1 MASGPSPRDPLPS
14 DPLPCRPHRLRR
26 PRESGQLDGHPSR
39 IAGPLGV
46 YRLTDIVLSNWYLIR
61 REQIRIRGAT
71 ALVGPTGAGKSTIF
85 DAVGTVLAGNN
96 ASRLALNASASGRSA
111 RTVRDYCLGWISDP
125 AEGGRPTREACET
138 LIVLV
143 FENAATGRVVSVGL
157 ALAARAED
165 SRETTL
171 SRFVAE
177 GHRFEIADYVRETPE
192 GSFVA
197 PWPEIAKD
205 LRLVSRRFEEFRSSG
220 ERFTAQVLALLRE
233 GAPAP
238 EPRHFLRTF
247 SNAVAFKP
255 IFDSS
260 AFVRSFVLEPE
271 PLDVARIRQSV
282 ENWRRLLETIEE
294 LERRLSHLRRLL
306 TRYET
311 WAEASLSAA
320 LDEVRAAGADLRRR
334 LLDWS
339 AARAR
344 LGEVAERLRIARE
357 SVAASQ
363 GFVRDIDGEIAAK
376 KALAAGTAAQGR
388 LAATDAGLSML
399 ARDRRDLGTRVGD
412 LVGLVLEAGKL
423 AAILPEIRRIDP
435 QAARVVEACA
445 RSGLRRDA
453 PPDESLR
460 PDGPLARLVADL
472 SALPDIATPLD
483 RAAEDMALR
492 ARAEETQVQSLSAA
506 FSGGRTSAGRLSSD
520 TAGFRDELARLGI
533 EAVPVCE
540 LAEIVD
546 PAWGPALEGLLGG
559 AREALVVQPDRLAQ
573 AFAHLEARKSQFYRC
588 LLVKTTDTARR
599 RGGRDDVGPL
609 SLIASDDPHAMAFL
623 AARLGGYDLAPDDA
637 ALSRMSRAVAPSGRS
652 TSGMAYSV
660 VRPVQLMMTRGSRG
674 PTAEGRQALEQAVAE
689 ARRLRS
695 QADVLREAARSATVL
710 GKRLGEADLDVAAL
724 REEADTIEGRRR
736 SLTTEREAVEKAD
749 TGALEAEIRD
759 LQAERSAYLT
769 ELVQVLEPKRDALL
783 GEEAGLKA
791 KVTASREA
799 ARAALAARRSAHAR
813 WSGGDRVRIR
823 LVRPDGFDPAA
834 VARARADAAGLDAKD
849 LAALA
854 NAARQAAREG
864 AETARTQGRAA
875 ERDLA
880 EYCAQWRLENP
891 LGRGDVPAS
900 FGYAW
905 VVRAHDEVA
914 GHELRRYRDQ
924 ALRAEGEMR
933 RLMTEDLLTRLADKF
948 ERVRTRLDALNERLS
963 TQSFTG
969 QTYAFEAAV
978 DRRYAAVHALATEV
992 ARSPDAAQAILPEAG
1007 APADGPLSAAIAEIS
1022 ALIAGEESAARLAD
1036 YRNYFVYEIGMR
1048 DAAGNRT
1055 TMSNRALRGSGGE
1068 AQAPFYVAI
1077 AASLASAY
1085 YPGDRPGDE
1094 NPGLGLCLLD
1104 EAFSKLDVRNS
1115 QALVDLYQAWG
1126 LQLLIAA
1133 PEDKRTTL
1141 TEVMDTI
1148 VTVYK
1153 NPDLTSV
1160 RIESEHPLEAAKRA
1174 LAAINPE
1181 RRSPQASVMTSD
1193 AAE

>member
-1 MASGPSPRDPLPS
+1 MPGDRHAPQGAA
-14 DPLPCRPHRLRR
+14 RP
-26 PRESGQLDGHPSR
+26 
-39 IAGPLGV
+39 V

-61 REQIRIRGAT
+61 REQIRIRGAA

-143 FENAATGRVVSVGL
+143 FENETTGRVVSVGL

-171 SRFVAE
+171 SRFIAV
-177 GHRFEIADYVRETPE
+177 GHRFEIADYVRETAE

-205 LRLVSRRFEEFRSSG
+205 LRIQADRFEEFRSSG
-220 ERFTAQVLALLRE
+220 ERFTAELLALMRE
-233 GAPAP
+233 GASSP

-294 LERRLSHLRRLL
+294 LERRLTHLGRILK
-306 TRYET
+306 RYET

-320 LDEVRAAGADLRRR
+320 LDDLRAAGADLRRR
-334 LLDWS
+334 ILDY
-339 AARAR
+339 ATARSR

-357 SVAASQ
+357 SVATSQ
-363 GFVRDIDGEIAAK
+363 GFVREIDGEIAGK
-376 KALAAGTAAQGR
+376 KAMLAGSQGEGR
-388 LAATDAGLSML
+388 LAASNAGLAML
-399 ARDRRDLGTRVGD
+399 ARDKRDLSARVAD
-412 LVGLVLEAGKL
+412 LVGMVQEAGKL
-423 AAILPEIRRIDP
+423 NTLFSEIQRIDP
-435 QAARVVEACA
+435 DAARIVAACA
-445 RSGLRRDA
+445 RSGLRREA
-453 PPDESLR
+453 PPEESLR
-460 PDGPLARLVADL
+460 IDGPLGGLIEMLV
-472 SALPDIATPLD
+472 ALPDIATPLD
-483 RAAEDMALR
+483 TAAEDMALR
-492 ARAEETQVQSLSAA
+492 ARAQEKEAQVLSAEI
-506 FSGGRTSAGRLSSD
+506 GTGRTGGARLSSD

-533 EAVPVCE
+533 EATPICE
-540 LAEIVD
+540 LAEITD
-546 PAWGPALEGLLGG
+546 PKWGPALEGLLGG
-559 AREALVVQPDRLAQ
+559 AREALVVEPDRLNE

-599 RGGRDDVGPL
+599 RGGRDDEGPI
-609 SLIASDDPHAMAFL
+609 SLIETRDPHAQAFL
-623 AARLGGYDLAPDDA
+623 AARLGGYDLAPNDA
-637 ALSRMSRAVAPSGRS
+637 ALAHMSRAVAPSGRS

-674 PTAEGRQALEQAVAE
+674 PTAEGRQNLERAVAE
-689 ARRLRS
+689 ARRLRGE
-695 QADVLREAARSATVL
+695 AGVLREAARIAAMLRV
-710 GKRLGEADLDVAAL
+710 RLAEANLDIVSLRQEADAM
-724 REEADTIEGRRR
+724 EGRRR

-749 TGALEAEIRD
+749 TGALEAEIKE
-759 LQAERSAYLT
+759 LAKERSAYLT

-791 KVTASREA
+791 KVTTAREA
-799 ARAALAARRSAHAR
+799 IRGALQARRSAHAR
-813 WSGGDRVRIR
+813 WIAGDSVRIR
-823 LVRPDGFDPAA
+823 LVRPDGFDPLA
-834 VARARADAAGLDAKD
+834 VAKARADAAGLESKE

-854 NAARQAAREG
+854 NAARGAARE
-864 AETARTQGRAA
+864 AMETARTQGRAA

-880 EYCAQWRLENP
+880 EYCVQWRIENP
-891 LGRGDVPAS
+891 LGNGDAPAS
-900 FGYAW
+900 FGFSW
-905 VVRAHDEVA
+905 VARAHDEVA

-924 ALRAEGEMR
+924 AVRAEGEMR

-963 TQSFTG
+963 TQTFTG
-969 QTYAFEAAV
+969 QTYAFEATV

-992 ARSPDAAQAILPEAG
+992 ARSADAAQAILPGEGEEA
-1007 APADGPLSAAIAEIS
+1007 PSGPLAAAIEEIT
-1022 ALIAGEESAARLAD
+1022 ALIAGDESAARLAD

-1048 DAAGNRT
+1048 DKAGNRT

-1153 NPDLTSV
+1153 SPDLTSV
-1160 RIESEHPLEAAKRA
+1160 RIEAEHPLETAKRA

-1181 RRSPQASVMTSD
+1181 RQGIETFQVSD

>member
-1 MASGPSPRDPLPS
+1 M
-14 DPLPCRPHRLRR
+14 
-26 PRESGQLDGHPSR
+26 
-39 IAGPLGV
+39 

-61 REQIRIRGAT
+61 REQIRIRGAA

-143 FENAATGRVVSVGL
+143 FENETTGRVVSAGL

-171 SRFVAE
+171 SRFVHV
-177 GHRFEIADYVRETPE
+177 GHRFEIADYVREAPG

-197 PWPEIAKD
+197 PWAEIAKD
-205 LRLVSRRFEEFRSSG
+205 LRTRGETFDEYRASG
-220 ERFTAQVLALLRE
+220 ERFTAELLGMLRE
-233 GAPAP
+233 GAAVP

-282 ENWRRLLETIEE
+282 ETWRRLLETIEE
-294 LERRLSHLRRLL
+294 LERRLSHLARILG
-306 TRYET
+306 RYET
-311 WAEASLSAA
+311 WAEASLAA
-320 LDEVRAAGADLRRR
+320 SLGELRAADADLRRR
-334 LLDWS
+334 ILDHGT
-339 AARAR
+339 ARSV
-344 LGEVAERLRIARE
+344 LKDVAERLRIARE
-357 SVAASQ
+357 SVATSQ
-363 GFVRDIDGEIAAK
+363 GFVREIDGEIAGK
-376 KALAAGTAAQGR
+376 KALLAGTAAEGR
-388 LAATDAGLSML
+388 LAASNAGLAML
-399 ARDRRDLGTRVGD
+399 ARDRRDLAARVGE
-412 LVGLVLEAGKL
+412 LVGIVLDAGKL
-423 AAILPEIRRIDP
+423 TVIIGEIRKVSP
-435 QAARVVEACA
+435 EAARLVEACA
-445 RSGLRRDA
+445 RSGLRREA
-453 PPDESLR
+453 NPEETLR
-460 PDGPLARLVADL
+460 SDGPLA
-472 SALPDIATPLD
+472 ALIGGLAGMPEITAPLE
-483 RAAEDMALR
+483 RSAEDAALR
-492 ARAEETQVQSLSAA
+492 ARALENEAQTRAPAPST
-506 FSGGRTSAGRLSSD
+506 GGRGAAPRLSSD
-520 TAGFRDELARLGI
+520 VAAFREELGRLGI
-533 EAVPVCE
+533 VATPVCE
-540 LAEIVD
+540 LAEITD
-546 PAWGPALEGLLGG
+546 PKWGQALEGLLGG
-559 AREALVVQPDRLAQ
+559 AREALVVQPDRLNE
-573 AFAHLEARKSQFYRC
+573 AFGLLEARKSQFYRC

-599 RGGRDDVGPL
+599 RGGRDDEGPL
-609 SLIASDDPHAMAFL
+609 ALIATADPHAQAFL
-623 AARLGGYDLAPDDA
+623 GARLGGYDLAPNDA
-637 ALSRMSRAVAPSGRS
+637 ALVHMSRAVAPSGRS

-660 VRPVQLMMTRGSRG
+660 VRPVQLMMTRGHRG
-674 PTAEGRQALEQAVAE
+674 PTAESRQDWEQAVAE
-689 ARRLRS
+689 ARRARAE
-695 QADVLREAARSATVL
+695 ADVLREAARIAAALTR
-710 GKRLGEADLDVAAL
+710 RLSETNLDLAELRAEADAL
-724 REEADTIEGRRR
+724 EGRRR
-736 SLTTEREAVEKAD
+736 SLTTERDSVERAE
-749 TGALEAEIRD
+749 TGVLEAE
-759 LQAERSAYLT
+759 LAELAKERSAYLT
-769 ELVQVLEPKRDALL
+769 ELVQVLEPKRDLLL

-791 KVTASREA
+791 KVATSREA
-799 ARAALAARRSAHAR
+799 ARAALQARRTAYQR
-813 WSGGDRVRIR
+813 WTGGDSMRIR
-823 LVRPDGFDPAA
+823 LVRPEGFDPAA
-834 VARARADAAGLDAKD
+834 LATLRAERAELDSKA
-849 LAALA
+849 LGSLA
-854 NAARQAAREG
+854 NAARARSRDA
-864 AETARTQGRAA
+864 AETARTQVRAA

-880 EYCAQWRLENP
+880 EYCVQWRVENP
-891 LGRGDVPAS
+891 LGTGDAPAS
-900 FGYAW
+900 FGYGWAK
-905 VVRAHDEVA
+905 RAHDEVA

-924 ALRAEGEMR
+924 ARRAESEMR
-933 RLMTEDLLTRLADKF
+933 RLMIEDLLTRLADKF
-948 ERVRTRLDALNERLS
+948 ERVRARLDALNERLS
-963 TQSFTG
+963 SQTFTG
-969 QTYAFEAAV
+969 QTYAFEAEV

-992 ARSPDAAQAILPEAG
+992 ARSPDAAQAILPNEDG
-1007 APADGPLSAAIAEIS
+1007 TIPEGPLSTAIDEIT
-1022 ALIAGEESAARLAD
+1022 ALIAGDESATRLAD

-1048 DAAGNRT
+1048 DRAGNRT

-1153 NPDLTSV
+1153 SPDLTSV
-1160 RIESEHPLEAAKRA
+1160 RIEAEHPLEAAKRA

-1181 RRSPQASVMTSD
+1181 RQGIEGFRVD

>member
-1 MASGPSPRDPLPS
+1 M
-14 DPLPCRPHRLRR
+14 
-26 PRESGQLDGHPSR
+26 
-39 IAGPLGV
+39 

-61 REQIRIRGAT
+61 REQIRIRGAA

-125 AEGGRPTREACET
+125 AEGGRPTREACES

-143 FENAATGRVVSVGL
+143 FENAVTGRVVSAGL
-157 ALAARAED
+157 ALAARAEE

-171 SRFVAE
+171 SRFVHV
-177 GHRFEIADYVRETPE
+177 GHRFEIADYVREAPA

-197 PWPEIAKD
+197 PWAEIAKD
-205 LRLVSRRFEEFRSSG
+205 LRNRGTTFDEFRASG
-220 ERFTAQVLALLRE
+220 ERFTAELLGILRE
-233 GAPAP
+233 GAAVP

-282 ENWRRLLETIEE
+282 ENWRRLRETIEE
-294 LERRLSHLRRLL
+294 LERRLAHLARILG
-306 TRYET
+306 RYET

-320 LDEVRAAGADLRRR
+320 LDELRAADADLRRR
-334 LLDWS
+334 ILDHIG
-339 AARAR
+339 ARHA
-344 LGEVAERLRIARE
+344 LKDVAERLRIARE
-357 SVAASQ
+357 SVATSQ
-363 GFVRDIDGEIAAK
+363 GFVREIDGEIAGK
-376 KALAAGTAAQGR
+376 KALMAGTAAEGR
-388 LAATDAGLSML
+388 LAASNAGLAML
-399 ARDRRDLGTRVGD
+399 ARDRRDLAARVAD
-412 LVGLVLEAGKL
+412 LVGIVLDAGKL
-423 AAILPEIRRIDP
+423 AVVAGEVRRIAP
-435 QAARVVEACA
+435 EAARLVEACA
-445 RSGLRRDA
+445 RSGLRREANPEETLRSDGKLATLLAGLADA
-453 PPDESLR
+453 PE
-460 PDGPLARLVADL
+460 
-472 SALPDIATPLD
+472 IATPLE
-483 RAAEDMALR
+483 RAAEDAALR
-492 ARAEETQVQSLSAA
+492 ARAQENEAQSRAPA
-506 FSGGRTSAGRLSSD
+506 PSAGRGAPRLSSD
-520 TAGFRDELARLGI
+520 VAAFREELALLGI
-533 EAVPVCE
+533 EATPICE

-546 PAWGPALEGLLGG
+546 PTWGPALEGLLGA
-559 AREALVVQPDRLAQ
+559 AREALVVEPDRLNA

-588 LLVKTTDTARR
+588 ILVKTTDTAKR
-599 RGGRDDVGPL
+599 RGGRDDDGPL
-609 SLIASDDPHAMAFL
+609 GLIETRDPHAQAFL
-623 AARLGGYDLAPDDA
+623 GARLGGYDLAPNDA
-637 ALSRMSRAVAPSGRS
+637 ALAHMSRAVAPSGRS

-660 VRPVQLMMTRGSRG
+660 VRPVQLMMTRGHRG
-674 PTAEGRQALEQAVAE
+674 PTAESRQDWEQTVAE
-689 ARRLRS
+689 ARRLRAE
-695 QADVLREAARSATVL
+695 ADVLREAARIAATL
-710 GKRLGEADLDVAAL
+710 KSRITATSLDLAELRAEADAL
-724 REEADTIEGRRR
+724 EGRRR
-736 SLTTEREAVEKAD
+736 SLTTERETVERAE
-749 TGALEAEIRD
+749 TGVLEAE
-759 LQAERSAYLT
+759 LKELAKERSAYLT
-769 ELVQVLEPKRDALL
+769 ELVQVLEPKRDLLL
-783 GEEAGLKA
+783 GEEAGLRA
-791 KVTASREA
+791 KVASTRDF
-799 ARAALAARRSAHAR
+799 ARAALMARRTAHAR
-813 WSGGDRVRIR
+813 WIGGDTLRIR
-823 LVRPDGFDPAA
+823 LVQPEGFDPRAVSDFRA
-834 VARARADAAGLDAKD
+834 KRADLDPKALGSLAQVARA
-849 LAALA
+849 
-854 NAARQAAREG
+854 AARE
-864 AETARTQGRAA
+864 AQETARTQGRAA

-880 EYCAQWRLENP
+880 EYCVQWRIENP
-891 LGRGDVPAS
+891 LGNGEAPAS

-905 VVRAHDEVA
+905 ARRAHDEVA

-933 RLMTEDLLTRLADKF
+933 RLMIEDLLTRLADKF
-948 ERVRTRLDALNERLS
+948 ERVRARLDALNERLS
-963 TQSFTG
+963 SQTFTG
-969 QTYAFEAAV
+969 QTYAFEAEV

-992 ARSPDAAQAILPEAG
+992 ARSPDAAQAILPGEG
-1007 APADGPLSAAIAEIS
+1007 ASGENPPLEGPLADAIAEIT
-1022 ALIAGEESAARLAD
+1022 ALIAGDESAARLAD

-1048 DAAGNRT
+1048 DRAGNRT

-1153 NPDLTSV
+1153 SPDLTSV
-1160 RIESEHPLEAAKRA
+1160 RIEAEHPLEAAKRA

-1181 RRSPQASVMTSD
+1181 RQGIEGFRTSD
-1193 AAE
+1193 AAA

>member
-1 MASGPSPRDPLPS
+1 M
-14 DPLPCRPHRLRR
+14 
-26 PRESGQLDGHPSR
+26 
-39 IAGPLGV
+39 
-46 YRLTDIVLSNWYLIR
+46 YRLTDIALSNWYLIR
-61 REQIRIRGAT
+61 REQIRIRGAA

-143 FENAATGRVVSVGL
+143 FENETTGRVVSVGL

-165 SRETTL
+165 SRESTL
-171 SRFVAE
+171 SRFIAV
-177 GHRFEIADYVRETPE
+177 GHRFEIADYVRETGQ
-192 GSFVA
+192 GSYVA
-197 PWPEIAKD
+197 PWPEIARD
-205 LRLVSRRFEEFRSSG
+205 LRQRADRVEEFRSSG
-220 ERFTAQVLALLRE
+220 ERFTAEVLALMRE

-294 LERRLSHLRRLL
+294 LERRLSHLARILR
-306 TRYET
+306 RYET

-334 LLDWS
+334 IVDHTT
-339 AARAR
+339 ARAR
-344 LGEVAERLRIARE
+344 LREVAERLRIARE
-357 SVAASQ
+357 SVAGSQ
-363 GFVRDIDGEIAAK
+363 GFVREIDGEIAER
-376 KALAAGTAAQGR
+376 KAMLAGSQGEGR
-388 LAATDAGLSML
+388 LAASTAGLAML
-399 ARDRRDLGTRVGD
+399 ARDKRDLAARVSD
-412 LVGLVLEAGKL
+412 LVAMVQEAGKL
-423 AAILPEIRRIDP
+423 AAAGGEIRRIAP
-435 QAARVVEACA
+435 EAARLVEACA

-453 PPDESLR
+453 PPDETLR
-460 PDGPLARLVADL
+460 PDGPLGPLVAAL

-483 RAAEDMALR
+483 TAAEDMALR
-492 ARAEETQVQSLSAA
+492 ARAQEKEAQALTAEV
-506 FSGGRTSAGRLSSD
+506 SGARAGGRLSSD

-533 EAVPVCE
+533 DAIPICE
-540 LAEIVD
+540 LAEITD
-546 PAWGPALEGLLGG
+546 PAWGPALEGLLGS
-559 AREALVVQPDRLAQ
+559 AREALVIEPDRLNQ
-573 AFAHLEARKSQFYRC
+573 AFGHLEARKSQFYRC

-599 RGGRDDVGPL
+599 RGGRDDEGPL
-609 SLIASDDPHAMAFL
+609 ALIETRDPHAQAFL
-623 AARLGGYDLAPDDA
+623 AARLGGYDLAPNDA
-637 ALSRMSRAVAPSGRS
+637 ALAHMSRAVAPSGRS

-660 VRPVQLMMTRGSRG
+660 VRPVQLMMTRGHRG
-674 PTAEGRQALEQAVAE
+674 PTMEGRHNLEQAVVE
-689 ARRLRS
+689 ARRLRGE
-695 QADVLREAARSATVL
+695 AGILREAARTAALLRVRLSEATPDIVAL
-710 GKRLGEADLDVAAL
+710 RAEADAM
-724 REEADTIEGRRR
+724 EGRRR
-736 SLTTEREAVEKAD
+736 SLVTEREAVEKAD
-749 TGALEAEIRD
+749 TGALEVEIKA
-759 LQAERSAYLT
+759 LQTERSAYLT

-791 KVTASREA
+791 KVASSREA
-799 ARAALAARRSAHAR
+799 ARAALGARRSAHAR
-813 WSGGDRVRIR
+813 WTAGDTVRIR
-823 LVRPDGFDPAA
+823 LVRPDGFDPRA

-854 NAARQAAREG
+854 TAARAAARE
-864 AETARTQGRAA
+864 ALETARTQGRAA

-880 EYCAQWRLENP
+880 EYCVQWRIENP
-891 LGRGDVPAS
+891 LGSGDAPAS

-905 VVRAHDEVA
+905 VRRAHDEVA

-924 ALRAEGEMR
+924 AVRAEGEMR

-948 ERVRTRLDALNERLS
+948 ERVRSRLDALNERLA
-963 TQSFTG
+963 TQTFTG
-969 QTYAFEAAV
+969 QTYAFEATV

-992 ARSPDAAQAILPEAG
+992 ARSADAAQAILPDQGG
-1007 APADGPLSAAIAEIS
+1007 AAPDGPLTAAIAEIS

-1036 YRNYFVYEIGMR
+1036 YRNYFVYEIGMKDR
-1048 DAAGNRT
+1048 AGNRT

-1153 NPDLTSV
+1153 SPDLTSV
-1160 RIESEHPLEAAKRA
+1160 RIESEHPLETAKRA

-1181 RRSPQASVMTSD
+1181 RQGIESFRVSD

>member
-1 MASGPSPRDPLPS
+1 M
-14 DPLPCRPHRLRR
+14 
-26 PRESGQLDGHPSR
+26 
-39 IAGPLGV
+39 
-46 YRLTDIVLSNWYLIR
+46 YRLTDIALSNWYLIR

-143 FENAATGRVVSVGL
+143 FENEASGRTISVGL

-171 SRFVAE
+171 SRFITE
-177 GHRFEIADYVRETPE
+177 GHRFEIGDYVRETPE

-205 LRLVSRRFEEFRSSG
+205 LRLASDRFEEFRSSG
-220 ERFTAQVLALLRE
+220 ERFTAEVLALLRE

-294 LERRLSHLRRLL
+294 LERRLSHLRRILN
-306 TRYET
+306 RYET

-320 LDEVRAAGADLRRR
+320 LDELRAAGADLRRR
-334 LLDWS
+334 ILEWS
-339 AARAR
+339 SARTKLA
-344 LGEVAERLRIARE
+344 EVSERLRIARD
-357 SVAASQ
+357 SVATSQ
-363 GFVRDIDGEIAAK
+363 GFVREIDGEIATK
-376 KALAAGTAAQGR
+376 KAIVVAGAGGGR
-388 LAATDAGLSML
+388 LAASDAGLAML
-399 ARDRRDLGTRVGD
+399 SRERRDLAARVAD
-412 LVGLVLEAGKL
+412 LVGLVLETGKL
-423 AAILPEIRRIDP
+423 SAVIGEVRRVDPE
-435 QAARVVEACA
+435 AARLVEACA

-460 PDGPLARLVADL
+460 SDGPLARLV
-472 SALPDIATPLD
+472 SALAGLPDLATPLD
-483 RAAEDMALR
+483 TAAEDMALR
-492 ARAEETQVQSLSAA
+492 ARAQEKEAQALSADFA
-506 FSGGRTSAGRLSSD
+506 GGRSQTGRLSSD

-533 EAVPVCE
+533 EAVPICE

-546 PAWGPALEGLLGG
+546 PKWGPALEGLLGG
-559 AREALVVQPDRLAQ
+559 AREALVVQPDRLNQ
-573 AFAHLEARKSQFYRC
+573 AFGHLEARKSQFYRC

-599 RGGRDDVGPL
+599 RGGRFDDGPL
-609 SLIASDDPHAMAFL
+609 SLIETSDPHAEAFL
-623 AARLGGYDLAPDDA
+623 AARLGGFDLAPNDA
-637 ALSRMSRAVAPSGRS
+637 ALGHMSRAVAPSGRS

-674 PTAEGRQALEQAVAE
+674 PTAEGRQNLEHAVAE

-695 QADVLREAARSATVL
+695 EALVLREAARSAALLRV
-710 GKRLGEADLDVAAL
+710 RLAETGLDIAAL
-724 REEADTIEGRRR
+724 REEADAIEGRRR

-749 TGALEAEIRD
+749 TGALDAEIKE
-759 LQAERSAYLT
+759 LQKERSAYLT

-791 KVTASREA
+791 KVATAREA
-799 ARAALAARRSAHAR
+799 ARAALSARRSAHAR
-813 WSGGDRVRIR
+813 WTGGDSVRIR
-823 LVRPDGFDPAA
+823 LVKPEGFDPSA
-834 VARARADAAGLDAKD
+834 VAKARADAAGLDAKD
-849 LAALA
+849 LGALA
-854 NAARQAAREG
+854 NAARNAARE
-864 AETARTQGRAA
+864 AMETARQQGRAA

-880 EYCAQWRLENP
+880 EYCAQWRVENP

-900 FGYAW
+900 FGYSW
-905 VVRAHDEVA
+905 VACAHDEVA

-924 ALRAEGEMR
+924 AVRAEGEMR
-933 RLMTEDLLTRLADKF
+933 RLMIEDLLTRLADKF
-948 ERVRTRLDALNERLS
+948 ERVRSRLDALNERLS
-963 TQSFTG
+963 TQTFTG

-1007 APADGPLSAAIAEIS
+1007 AAADGPLSAAIGEIS

-1036 YRNYFVYEIGMR
+1036 YRNYFVYEIGMKDR
-1048 DAAGNRT
+1048 AGNRT

-1153 NPDLTSV
+1153 SPDLASV

-1181 RRSPQASVMTSD
+1181 RIGIAGFEASD

>member
-1 MASGPSPRDPLPS
+1 M
-14 DPLPCRPHRLRR
+14 
-26 PRESGQLDGHPSR
+26 
-39 IAGPLGV
+39 

-61 REQIRIRGAT
+61 REQIRIRGAA

-125 AEGGRPTREACET
+125 AEGGRPTREACES

-143 FENAATGRVVSVGL
+143 FENEATGRVVSAGL
-157 ALAARAED
+157 ALAARAEE

-171 SRFVAE
+171 SRFVHV
-177 GHRFEIADYVRETPE
+177 GHRFEIADYVREAPA

-197 PWPEIAKD
+197 PWAEIAKD
-205 LRLVSRRFEEFRSSG
+205 LRTRGTTFDEFRASG
-220 ERFTAQVLALLRE
+220 ERFTAELLGLLRE
-233 GAPAP
+233 GSAAP

-282 ENWRRLLETIEE
+282 ENWRRLRETIEE
-294 LERRLSHLRRLL
+294 LERRLAHLARILS
-306 TRYET
+306 RYET
-311 WAEASLSAA
+311 WAEASLSAV
-320 LDEVRAAGADLRRR
+320 LNELRAADADLRRR
-334 LLDWS
+334 ILDHVG
-339 AARAR
+339 ARQS
-344 LGEVAERLRIARE
+344 LKDVAERLRIARE
-357 SVAASQ
+357 SVATSQ
-363 GFVRDIDGEIAAK
+363 GFVREIDGEIAAK
-376 KALAAGTAAQGR
+376 KALMAGTGAEGR
-388 LAATDAGLSML
+388 LAASNAGLAML
-399 ARDRRDLGTRVGD
+399 ARDRRDLAARVAD
-412 LVGLVLEAGKL
+412 LVGIVLDAGKL
-423 AAILPEIRRIDP
+423 AVVAGEIRRISPDV
-435 QAARVVEACA
+435 AKLVEACA
-445 RSGLRRDA
+445 RSGLRREA
-453 PPDESLR
+453 NPEETLR
-460 PDGPLARLVADL
+460 ADGPLA
-472 SALPDIATPLD
+472 ALLAGLAAAPEIATPLE
-483 RAAEDMALR
+483 RAAEDAALR
-492 ARAEETQVQSLSAA
+492 ARAQENEAQSRAPA
-506 FSGGRTSAGRLSSD
+506 TSAGRGSSVPRLSSD
-520 TAGFRDELARLGI
+520 VSGFRDELARLGI
-533 EAVPVCE
+533 DATPICE

-546 PAWGPALEGLLGG
+546 PTWGPALEGLLGT
-559 AREALVVQPDRLAQ
+559 AREALVVEPDRLNA

-588 LLVKTTDTARR
+588 ILVKTTDTARR
-599 RGGRDDVGPL
+599 RGGARDDDGPL
-609 SLIASDDPHAMAFL
+609 GLIETRDPHAQAFL
-623 AARLGGYDLAPDDA
+623 AARLGGYDLAPNDA
-637 ALSRMSRAVAPSGRS
+637 ALAHMNRAVAPSGRS

-660 VRPVQLMMTRGSRG
+660 VRPVQLMMTRGHRG
-674 PTAEGRQALEQAVAE
+674 PTAESRQDWEQAVAE
-689 ARRLRS
+689 ARRLRAE
-695 QADVLREAARSATVL
+695 ADIRREAARIAASLKTRMDGA
-710 GKRLGEADLDVAAL
+710 RLDLTELRAEADGL
-724 REEADTIEGRRR
+724 EGRRR
-736 SLTTEREAVEKAD
+736 SLTTERDSVEKAD
-749 TGALEAEIRD
+749 TGVLEAE
-759 LQAERSAYLT
+759 LKELMKERSAYLT
-769 ELVQVLEPKRDALL
+769 ELVQVLEPRRDALL
-783 GEEAGLKA
+783 SEEAGLKA
-791 KVTASREA
+791 RVASTRDLV
-799 ARAALAARRSAHAR
+799 RAALQARRTAHAR
-813 WSGGDRVRIR
+813 WSGGDTVRIR
-823 LVRPDGFDPAA
+823 LVQPEGFDPQA
-834 VARARADAAGLDAKD
+834 VSALRVKRAELEPK
-849 LAALA
+849 ALA
-854 NAARQAAREG
+854 SLAQTNRAASRDAT
-864 AETARTQGRAA
+864 ETARTQGRAA

-880 EYCAQWRLENP
+880 EYCVQWRIENP
-891 LGRGDVPAS
+891 LGNGEAPAS

-905 VVRAHDEVA
+905 AKRAHDEVA

-933 RLMTEDLLTRLADKF
+933 RLMIEDLLTRLADKF
-948 ERVRTRLDALNERLS
+948 ERVRARLDALNERLS
-963 TQSFTG
+963 SQTFTG
-969 QTYAFEAAV
+969 QTYAFEAEV

-992 ARSPDAAQAILPEAG
+992 ARSPEAAQAILPGEG
-1007 APADGPLSAAIAEIS
+1007 VPEDGPLADAIAEIT
-1022 ALIAGEESAARLAD
+1022 ALIGGEESAARLAD

-1048 DAAGNRT
+1048 DRAGNRT

-1160 RIESEHPLEAAKRA
+1160 RIEAEHPLEAAKRA

-1181 RRSPQASVMTSD
+1181 RQGIEGFRRPD
-1193 AAE
+1193 AAA

>member
-1 MASGPSPRDPLPS
+1 M
-14 DPLPCRPHRLRR
+14 
-26 PRESGQLDGHPSR
+26 
-39 IAGPLGV
+39 

-61 REQIRIRGAT
+61 REQIRIRGAA

-143 FENAATGRVVSVGL
+143 FENETTGRVVSAGL

-171 SRFVAE
+171 SRFVHV
-177 GHRFEIADYVRETPE
+177 GHRFEIADYVREAPG

-197 PWPEIAKD
+197 PWAEIAKD
-205 LRLVSRRFEEFRSSG
+205 LRTRGETFDEYRASG
-220 ERFTAQVLALLRE
+220 ERFTAELLGMLRE
-233 GAPAP
+233 GAAVP

-271 PLDVARIRQSV
+271 PLDVARIRQSI
-282 ENWRRLLETIEE
+282 ETWRRLLETIEE
-294 LERRLSHLRRLL
+294 LERRLSHLARILG
-306 TRYET
+306 RYET
-311 WAEASLSAA
+311 WAEASLAA
-320 LDEVRAAGADLRRR
+320 SLGELRAADADLRRR
-334 LLDWS
+334 ILDHDTARS
-339 AARAR
+339 A
-344 LGEVAERLRIARE
+344 LKDVAERLRIARE
-357 SVAASQ
+357 SVATSQ
-363 GFVRDIDGEIAAK
+363 GFVREIDGEIAGK
-376 KALAAGTAAQGR
+376 KALLAGTAAEGR
-388 LAATDAGLSML
+388 LAASNAGLAML
-399 ARDRRDLGTRVGD
+399 ARDRRDLAARVGE
-412 LVGLVLEAGKL
+412 LVGIVLDAGKL
-423 AAILPEIRRIDP
+423 TVIIGEIRKVSP
-435 QAARVVEACA
+435 EAARLVEACA
-445 RSGLRRDA
+445 RSGLRREA
-453 PPDESLR
+453 NPEETLR
-460 PDGPLARLVADL
+460 SDGPLAALVGGLAGMPEIT
-472 SALPDIATPLD
+472 APLE
-483 RAAEDMALR
+483 RSAEDAALR
-492 ARAEETQVQSLSAA
+492 ARALENEAQTRAPAPSA
-506 FSGGRTSAGRLSSD
+506 GGRGAAPRLSSD
-520 TAGFRDELARLGI
+520 VAAFREELGRLGI
-533 EAVPVCE
+533 VATPVCE
-540 LAEIVD
+540 LAEITD
-546 PAWGPALEGLLGG
+546 PKWGQALEGLLGG
-559 AREALVVQPDRLAQ
+559 AREALVVQPDRLNE
-573 AFAHLEARKSQFYRC
+573 AFGLLEARKSQFYRC

-599 RGGRDDVGPL
+599 RGGRDDEGPL
-609 SLIASDDPHAMAFL
+609 ALIETADPHAQAFL
-623 AARLGGYDLAPDDA
+623 GARLGGYDLAPNDA
-637 ALSRMSRAVAPSGRS
+637 ALAHMSRAVAPSGRS

-660 VRPVQLMMTRGSRG
+660 VRPVQLMMTRGHRG
-674 PTAEGRQALEQAVAE
+674 PTAESRQDWEQAVDE
-689 ARRLRS
+689 ARRARAE
-695 QADVLREAARSATVL
+695 ADVLREAARIAAALTR
-710 GKRLGEADLDVAAL
+710 RLSETNLDLAELRAEADAL
-724 REEADTIEGRRR
+724 EGRRR
-736 SLTTEREAVEKAD
+736 SLTTERDSVERAE
-749 TGALEAEIRD
+749 TGVLEAE
-759 LQAERSAYLT
+759 LAELAKERSAYLT
-769 ELVQVLEPKRDALL
+769 ELVQVLEPKRDLLL

-791 KVTASREA
+791 RVATSREA
-799 ARAALAARRSAHAR
+799 ARAALQARRTAYQR
-813 WSGGDRVRIR
+813 WTGGDSMRIR
-823 LVRPDGFDPAA
+823 LVRPEGFDPAA
-834 VARARADAAGLDAKD
+834 LATLRAERAELDSKA
-849 LAALA
+849 LASLA
-854 NAARQAAREG
+854 NAARARSRDA

-880 EYCAQWRLENP
+880 EYCVQWRVENP
-891 LGRGDVPAS
+891 LGTGDAPAS
-900 FGYAW
+900 FGYGWAK
-905 VVRAHDEVA
+905 RAHDEVA

-924 ALRAEGEMR
+924 ARRAESEMR
-933 RLMTEDLLTRLADKF
+933 RLMIEDLLTRLADKF
-948 ERVRTRLDALNERLS
+948 ERVRARLDALNERLS
-963 TQSFTG
+963 SQTFTG
-969 QTYAFEAAV
+969 QTYAFEAEV

-992 ARSPDAAQAILPEAG
+992 ARSPDAAQAILPNEDG
-1007 APADGPLSAAIAEIS
+1007 TIPEGPLSTAIDEIT
-1022 ALIAGEESAARLAD
+1022 ALIAGDESATRLAD

-1048 DAAGNRT
+1048 DRAGNRT

-1153 NPDLTSV
+1153 SPDLTSV
-1160 RIESEHPLEAAKRA
+1160 RIEAEHPLEAAKRA

-1181 RRSPQASVMTSD
+1181 RQGIEGFRVD

>member
-1 MASGPSPRDPLPS
+1 M
-14 DPLPCRPHRLRR
+14 
-26 PRESGQLDGHPSR
+26 
-39 IAGPLGV
+39 

-61 REQIRIRGAT
+61 REQIRIRGAA

-125 AEGGRPTREACET
+125 AEGGRPTREACES

-143 FENAATGRVVSVGL
+143 FENEATGRVVSAGL
-157 ALAARAED
+157 ALAARAEE

-171 SRFVAE
+171 SRFVHV
-177 GHRFEIADYVRETPE
+177 GHRFEIADYVREAPG

-197 PWPEIAKD
+197 PWAEIAKD
-205 LRLVSRRFEEFRSSG
+205 LRSRGTTFDEFKASG
-220 ERFTAQVLALLRE
+220 ERFTAELLGLMRE
-233 GAPAP
+233 GAAVP

-282 ENWRRLLETIEE
+282 ENWRRLRETIEE
-294 LERRLSHLRRLL
+294 LERRLSHLARILG
-306 TRYET
+306 RYET
-311 WAEASLSAA
+311 WAQASLSAV
-320 LDEVRAAGADLRRR
+320 LDELRAADADLRRR
-334 LLDWS
+334 ILDHVG
-339 AARAR
+339 ARHA
-344 LGEVAERLRIARE
+344 LTEVAERLRIARE
-357 SVAASQ
+357 SVATSQ
-363 GFVRDIDGEIAAK
+363 GFVREIDGEIAGK
-376 KALAAGTAAQGR
+376 KALVAGSAAEGR
-388 LAATDAGLSML
+388 LAASNAGLTML
-399 ARDRRDLGTRVGD
+399 ARDRRDLAARVAD
-412 LVGLVLEAGKL
+412 LVGIVLDAGKL
-423 AAILPEIRRIDP
+423 AVVTGEIRRIAP
-435 QAARVVEACA
+435 EAARLVEACA
-445 RSGLRRDA
+445 RSGLRREA
-453 PPDESLR
+453 NPEETLR
-460 PDGPLARLVADL
+460 SDGPLAGLLAGL
-472 SALPDIATPLD
+472 AAAPDIATPLE
-483 RAAEDMALR
+483 RAAEDAALC
-492 ARAEETQVQSLSAA
+492 ARAQENEAQSRAPA
-506 FSGGRTSAGRLSSD
+506 PSAGRGPSAPRLSSD
-520 TAGFRDELARLGI
+520 VVAFRDELARLGI
-533 EAVPVCE
+533 DATPVCE

-546 PAWGPALEGLLGG
+546 PTWGPALEGLLGA
-559 AREALVVQPDRLAQ
+559 AREALVVEPDRLNA

-588 LLVKTTDTARR
+588 ILVKTTDTARR
-599 RGGRDDVGPL
+599 RGGRDDDGPL
-609 SLIASDDPHAMAFL
+609 GLIETRDPHAQAFL
-623 AARLGGYDLAPDDA
+623 AARLGGFDLAPNDA
-637 ALSRMSRAVAPSGRS
+637 ALAHMSRAVAPSGRS

-660 VRPVQLMMTRGSRG
+660 VRPVQLMMTRGHRG
-674 PTAEGRQALEQAVAE
+674 PTSESRQDWEQTVAE
-689 ARRLRS
+689 ARRLRAE
-695 QADVLREAARSATVL
+695 ADVLREAARIAANVKRRLEATSL
-710 GKRLGEADLDVAAL
+710 DLAELRAEADAL
-724 REEADTIEGRRR
+724 EGRRR
-736 SLTTEREAVEKAD
+736 SLATERESVEKAD
-749 TGALEAEIRD
+749 TGVLEAE
-759 LQAERSAYLT
+759 LKELAKERSAYLT
-769 ELVQVLEPKRDALL
+769 ELVQVLEPKRDMLL

-791 KVTASREA
+791 RVASTREA
-799 ARAALAARRSAHAR
+799 VRAALQARRSAHAR
-813 WSGGDRVRIR
+813 WTGGDTVRIR
-823 LVRPDGFDPAA
+823 LVQPEGFDPRA
-834 VARARADAAGLDAKD
+834 VSGLRAKRAELEAKGLANLAQTARA
-849 LAALA
+849 
-854 NAARQAAREG
+854 AAREA

-880 EYCAQWRLENP
+880 EYCVQWRIENP
-891 LGRGDVPAS
+891 LGTGEAPAS

-905 VVRAHDEVA
+905 AKRAHVEVA

-933 RLMTEDLLTRLADKF
+933 RLMIEDLLTRLADKF
-948 ERVRTRLDALNERLS
+948 ERVRARLDALNERLS
-963 TQSFTG
+963 SQTFTG
-969 QTYAFEAAV
+969 QTYAFEAEV

-992 ARSPDAAQAILPEAG
+992 ARSPDAAQAILPGEG
-1007 APADGPLSAAIAEIS
+1007 APLEGPLADAIAEIT
-1022 ALIAGEESAARLAD
+1022 ALIGGDESAARLAD

-1048 DAAGNRT
+1048 DRAGNRT

-1160 RIESEHPLEAAKRA
+1160 RIEAEHPLEAAKRA

-1181 RRSPQASVMTSD
+1181 RQGIEGFRRPD
-1193 AAE
+1193 AAA